1 MGVVNGPDEAGD
13 GFGVEFSGVVRAVGP
28 AVTDLSVGDR
38 VMGISS
44 DAYAT
49 VTRSAAS
56 RVIKMPEDLTF
67 EDAASMPCVY
77 PTVVHGL
84 INLARLERG
93 QSVLIHSACG
103 GIGLAAL
110 NVCSMLGV
118 SEVYATVG
126 SPEKVRY
133 LVDTF
138 GLPPSRIFS
147 SRDASFLPGV
157 MRETAGRGVD
167 VVLNSLSGEL
177 LHASVRYRGSLTTP
191 ASPILSRVLVVADR
205 PLYR

>member
-1 MGVVNGPDEAGD
+1 
-13 GFGVEFSGVVRAVGP
+13 
-28 AVTDLSVGDR
+28 
-38 VMGISS
+38 MGITS

-49 VTRSAAS
+49 MTKTAAS
-56 RVIKMPEDLTF
+56 RVMKIPEDLSF
-67 EDAASMPCVY
+67 EEAAGMPCVY
-77 PTVVHGL
+77 PTVVHSL
-84 INLARLERG
+84 INLTRLESG

-103 GIGLAAL
+103 GVGLAAL
-110 NVCSMLGV
+110 YVCQMLGV

-126 SPEKVRY
+126 SPEKVKY
-133 LVDTF
+133 LMDTF

-177 LHASVRYRGSLTTP
+177 LHASVRYHSPGSLFGCTHT
-191 ASPILSRVLVVADR
+191 S
-205 PLYR
+205 